1 MRLLNSKITLNG
13 GGAMENITEIQKL
26 LNEKADLQAQINISA
41 FDGSIEVKTINEQ
54 KYIYVRKRETG
65 KYKSNYIDRYSEEL
79 YALAVNQAQQI
90 RGIKKQLRKIEKEL
104 AALGYTES
112 ELSPRV
118 KLNIDF
124 ARANVKNLIYDQA
137 VLEGV
142 STTFPQTETILE
154 NGEVNGVKATDVQKI
169 LNLKH
174 AWEFIV
180 DPDVVAS
187 PCNYY
192 MVSHIARLVN
202 EGFYEN
208 GGSVRGVPVTIGGSS
223 YVPPIPN
230 ELDVKERINEII
242 NSSMEDIDIAI
253 ELTLYCM
260 KTQIFIDGNKRASII
275 FANHFM
281 IGKGIGLLVVPESM
295 VPEFKTL
302 LVAYYEG
309 RNEDEIK
316 EFLKDKCWRKF

>member
-1 MRLLNSKITLNG
+1 M
-13 GGAMENITEIQKL
+13 
-26 LNEKADLQAQINISA
+26 
-41 FDGSIEVKTINEQ
+41 
-54 KYIYVRKRETG
+54 
-65 KYKSNYIDRYSEEL
+65 
-79 YALAVNQAQQI
+79 
-90 RGIKKQLRKIEKEL
+90 
-104 AALGYTES
+104 
-112 ELSPRV
+112 
-118 KLNIDF
+118 
-124 ARANVKNLIYDQA
+124 
-137 VLEGV
+137 EGV

-187 PCNYY
+187 SCNYY

-242 NSSMEDIDIAI
+242 NSGKEDIDIAI

-260 KTQIFIDGNKRASII
+260 KTQIFTDGNKRASII

-281 IGKGIGLLVVPESM
+281 IGKGIGLLLVPESM

-316 EFLKDKCWRKF
+316 GFLKDKCWRKF

>member
-1 MRLLNSKITLNG
+1 MN
-13 GGAMENITEIQKL
+13 NIEMIQKL
-26 LNEKADLQAQINISA
+26 LNDKADLQAQINISA
-41 FDGSIEVKTINEQ
+41 FVGSIEIKTVNNE
-54 KYIYVRKRETG
+54 KYIYVRKREAG
-65 KYKSNYIDRYSEEL
+65 KYKSTYIDKYSEEL
-79 YALAVNQAQQI
+79 YAIAVNQSQHI
-90 RGIKKQLRKIEKEL
+90 RAVKKQLRKVEKEL
-104 AALGYTES
+104 AKLGYEES
-112 ELSPRV
+112 ELTPRIR
-118 KLNIDF
+118 LNIDF

-154 NGEVNGVKATDVQKI
+154 NGEVNGVKASDVQKI

-192 MVSHIARLVN
+192 LLSHIARLVN
-202 EGFYEN
+202 EGFYQN
-208 GGSVRGVPVTIGGSS
+208 GGSVRGIPVAIGGST

-230 ELDVKERINEII
+230 EIDVKDRIREII
-242 NSSMEDIDIAI
+242 QSGLDGIDIAI

-275 FANHFM
+275 FTNHFM
-281 IGKGIGLLVVPESM
+281 IQHGLGLLVVPESI
-295 VPEFKTL
+295 VPEFKRL

-309 RNEDEIK
+309 RDEASIK
-316 EFLKDKCWRKF
+316 EFLKEKCWRQF

>member
-1 MRLLNSKITLNG
+1 
-13 GGAMENITEIQKL
+13 MENITEIQKL
-26 LNEKADLQAQINISA
+26 LNDKADLQAQINISA
-41 FDGSIEVKTINEQ
+41 FDGSIEIKTVSDQ
-54 KYIYVRKRETG
+54 KYIYVRKREAG
-65 KYKSNYIDRYSEEL
+65 KYKSTYIDKYSEEL
-79 YALAVNQAQQI
+79 YALAINQAQQI

-104 AALGYTES
+104 ANLGYTES

-230 ELDVKERINEII
+230 ELDVKEKINEII
-242 NSSMEDIDIAI
+242 NSGKEDIDIAI

-295 VPEFKTL
+295 VPEFKAL

>member
-1 MRLLNSKITLNG
+1 MN
-13 GGAMENITEIQKL
+13 NIEMIQKL
-26 LNEKADLQAQINISA
+26 LNDKADLQAQINISA
-41 FDGSIEVKTINEQ
+41 FVGSIEIKTVNNE
-54 KYIYVRKRETG
+54 KYIYVRKREAG
-65 KYKSNYIDRYSEEL
+65 KYKSTYIDKYSEEL
-79 YALAVNQAQQI
+79 YAIAVNQSQHI
-90 RGIKKQLRKIEKEL
+90 RAVKKQLRKVEKEL
-104 AALGYTES
+104 AKLGYEES
-112 ELSPRV
+112 ELTPRV
-118 KLNIDF
+118 RLNIDF

-154 NGEVNGVKATDVQKI
+154 NGEVNGVKASDVQKI

-192 MVSHIARLVN
+192 LLSHIARLVN
-202 EGFYEN
+202 EGFYQN
-208 GGSVRGVPVTIGGSS
+208 GGSVRGIPVAIGGST

-230 ELDVKERINEII
+230 EIDVKDRIREII
-242 NSSMEDIDIAI
+242 QSGLDGIDIAI

-275 FANHFM
+275 FTNHFM
-281 IGKGIGLLVVPESM
+281 IQHGLGLLVVPESI
-295 VPEFKTL
+295 VPEFKRL

-309 RNEDEIK
+309 RDEASIK
-316 EFLKDKCWRKF
+316 EFLKEKCWRQF

>member
-1 MRLLNSKITLNG
+1 MS
-13 GGAMENITEIQKL
+13 NIERIQKL
-26 LNEKADLQAQINISA
+26 LNEKADLLAQINVSA
-41 FDGSIEVKTINEQ
+41 FDGSIEVKTVSDQ
-54 KYIYVRKRETG
+54 KYIYVRKREAG
-65 KYKSNYIDRYSEEL
+65 KYKSTYIDKYSEDL
-79 YALAVNQAQQI
+79 YAMAVNQSQQI
-90 RGIKKQLRKIEKEL
+90 RAAKKQLRKIEKEL
-104 AALGYTES
+104 AELGYEEH

-118 KLNIDF
+118 RLNIDF
-124 ARANVKNLIYDQA
+124 ARANVKSLIYDQA

-154 NGEVNGVKATDVQKI
+154 NGIVNGVKASDVQKI
-169 LNLKH
+169 LNLKRS
-174 AWEFIV
+174 WEFIV

-187 PCNYY
+187 SCNYY
-192 MVSHIARLVN
+192 LISHIAKLVN

-208 GGSVRGVPVTIGGSS
+208 GDSVRSVPVTIGGSS

-230 ELDVKERINEII
+230 ELDVKESIDRIIQSEFD
-242 NSSMEDIDIAI
+242 DIDIAV

-281 IGKGIGLLVVPESM
+281 IQKGLGLLVVPENI
-295 VPEFKTL
+295 VPEFKSL

-309 RNEDEIK
+309 RDEAAIK
-316 EFLKDKCWRKF
+316 QFLKEKCWRKF

>member
-1 MRLLNSKITLNG
+1 MSNVEI
-13 GGAMENITEIQKL
+13 IQKL
-26 LNEKADLQAQINISA
+26 LKDKADLQAKIKISA
-41 FDGSIEVKTINEQ
+41 FDGSIEIKTINNE
-54 KYIYVRKRETG
+54 KYIYVRKREAG
-65 KYKSNYIDRYSEEL
+65 KYRSTYIDKYSEEL
-79 YALAVNQAQQI
+79 YVLAVNQSQHI
-90 RGIKKQLRKIEKEL
+90 RAIKKQLRKIEKEL
-104 AALGYTES
+104 AKQGYEES
-112 ELSPRV
+112 ELTPRV
-118 KLNIDF
+118 RMNIDF

-154 NGEVNGVKATDVQKI
+154 NGEVNGVKASDVQKI

-180 DPDVVAS
+180 DSDVVAS

-192 MVSHIARLVN
+192 LLSHIARLVN
-202 EGFYEN
+202 EGFYHN
-208 GGSVRGVPVTIGGSS
+208 GGSVRGVPVTIGGST

-230 ELDVKERINEII
+230 EIDVKDRIRDIIQAEMDGLDV
-242 NSSMEDIDIAI
+242 AI

-281 IGKGIGLLVVPESM
+281 IQHGLGLLVVPESI
-295 VPEFKTL
+295 VPEFKSL

-309 RNEDEIK
+309 RDETSIK
-316 EFLKDKCWRKF
+316 NFLKEKCWRKF